1 MQQNNKTR
9 KIDDQQVRESVQ
21 LIREK
26 VNSAVSTEKY
36 IQLFSC
42 IDLTSLNTADNE
54 EKINMLAKKVSDFKL
69 HFPNLNN
76 VAAICVFPSM
86 VSTTR
91 DNLKDPDVKIAS
103 VSACF
108 PSSQTFISVKTAECD
123 LCIKKGADELDIVI
137 SVGDFL
143 AGRYTKVAGEINII
157 KKTIG
162 DKKLKVILETG
173 ELHNLNNIYQAS
185 VLAME
190 AGADFIKTSTGKTT
204 VSATPES
211 VYTMCLAI
219 KDYYNKTGKMIGI
232 KPAGGMGIP
241 QDALLHLLIVE
252 HILGEQWLNYKYF
265 RLGTSKLANLLL
277 SEISD
282 SELAPTYFDIGQ
294 KY

>member
-1 MQQNNKTR
+1 MQQNNKTS
-9 KIDDQQVRESVQ
+9 KIDNQQVRESVQ

-26 VNSAVSTEKY
+26 VNSAVCTEKY
-36 IQLFSC
+36 LQLFSC

-173 ELHNLNNIYQAS
+173 ELYNLNNIYQAS

-232 KPAGGMGIP
+232 KPAGGMSIP
-241 QDALLHLLIVE
+241 QDALLYHLIVE
-252 HILGEQWLNYKYF
+252 HILGEQWLNNKYF

-282 SELAPTYFDIGQ
+282 SELAPTYFDAGQ